1 MPASEAQLRASK
13 KWNEKNKE
21 RVAQYKS
28 NWVENNRDKHR
39 ESCRLSMKHRYDVSM
54 EFKTFRKI
62 LLDL

>member
-1 MPASEAQLRASK
+1 MPTSEAQLRATK

-21 RVAQYKS
+21 RVAQYKLD
-28 NWVENNRDKHR
+28 WIENNREKHN
-39 ESCRLSMKHRYDVSM
+39 EMNRLQMKRRYEVLV